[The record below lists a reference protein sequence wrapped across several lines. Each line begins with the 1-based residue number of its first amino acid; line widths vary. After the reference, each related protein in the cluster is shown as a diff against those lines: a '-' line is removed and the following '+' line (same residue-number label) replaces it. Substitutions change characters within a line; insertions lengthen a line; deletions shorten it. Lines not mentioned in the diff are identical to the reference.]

1 MAALRRVFGIFLKIA
16 CLLLLLAGITGLAGS
31 FLLHKYRVYG
41 LFFSSFY
48 LILPAL
54 LAVVG
59 GVILL
64 ISGCFGCLVSNKKT
78 SCLHGL
84 FVYILI
90 IVFCVVGTTAAL
102 AYSHKRKLD
111 VDLAPLKDVFQNYS
125 GNSQDPDTKAVD
137 ALQRELQC
145 CGVNNYTDW
154 LETPW
159 FNHSSKD
166 EVPLSCC
173 NKTFHYCNGTLHFPV
188 LINNEGC
195 QVKLERKLLLVVDS
209 IMITSLVVFFVM
221 VMSWIAVAQLM
232 KHQPPQEYRI
242 LDKE

>member
-1 MAALRRVFGIFLKIA
+1 MALTRRAFGCFLKVVS
-16 CLLLLLAGITGLAGS
+16 LLLSLAGITGLSGS

-41 LFFSSFY
+41 LFFSNFY
-48 LILPAL
+48 VILPAL

-59 GVILL
+59 GAILL
-64 ISGCFGCLVSNKKT
+64 ISGSIGCLMSNKKP

-84 FVYILI
+84 FVYFLI
-90 IVFCVVGTTAAL
+90 MVFCVVATTAAL

-125 GNSQDPDTKAVD
+125 GNSQDPDTKQVN
-137 ALQRELQC
+137 ALQNELQC

-159 FNHSSKD
+159 FNHSSKT

-173 NKTFHYCNGTLHFPV
+173 NKTFHYCNGTLDFPL

-195 QVKLERKLLLVVDS
+195 QVKLQGTLLLVVD
-209 IMITSLVVFFVM
+209 IITITSLVVISLLVI
-221 VMSWIAVAQLM
+221 SWITVAQLM
-232 KHQPPQEYRI
+232 RHQPPQEYRI